1 MKDSQKRVMQDLEKT
16 GTPCY
21 IELCRGNRESSFT
34 RRRKLP
40 LQDVLQSIINR
51 RGLTLTLELRNYMKI
66 AHPGEKISKPGYLKQ
81 RMKLNPEAF
90 SYLYHFHNKNFYA
103 DGGYKTYNGYLILAV
118 DGSTVLLPTTSET
131 LEVYGTSSRENTKP
145 QAALGLECLYDVLN
159 RMILESD
166 CQRCKFDEMTIA
178 ETQIDRVCDTIGK
191 TQPYLVV
198 MDRGYPSAPAFIR
211 MMDKGSFFLARLKSS
226 DSDMRSNDEWVEIVL
241 DKTRT
246 RHYLGT
252 EIGDRMLE
260 LGSIQLRMVKVVL
273 DNGKE
278 EVLLTNLP
286 NNVFATNQFEEL
298 YHLRWGIETAFETLK
313 SRLQLENFT
322 GTKIPLILQD
332 IFSTIYVSN
341 LAQDIILEAETELDE
356 KDNSY
361 KHKMVI
367 NQTVS
372 IGILKNDFIFIIMES
387 DYEKK
392 NILFQNLYDEI
403 SGNLVPVRP
412 GRQYSRTKG
421 NLAAKY
427 SNSHK
432 RAF

>member
-1 MKDSQKRVMQDLEKT
+1 MQDLGET
-16 GTPCY
+16 GDSHY
-21 IELCRGNRESSFT
+21 VELCRGNRASSFT
-34 RRRKLP
+34 RQRKLP
-40 LQDVLQSIINR
+40 LQDVLRSIINR

-103 DGGYKTYNGYLILAV
+103 DGGYKTYNGYLVLAA
-118 DGSTVLLPTTSET
+118 DGSTVLLPTTKET
-131 LEVYGTSSRENTKP
+131 LETFGTSSHKNAKP
-145 QAALGLECLYDVLN
+145 QAALGLACLYDVLN

-178 ETQIDRVCDTIGK
+178 EMQLNRVRNTIGN

-198 MDRGYPSAPAFIR
+198 MDRGYPSVSAFIR
-211 MMDKGSFFLARLKSS
+211 MMDKGVFFLARLKSS
-226 DSDMRSNDEWVEIVL
+226 DFKREQAAMRSGDEWVDIVL

-246 RHYLGT
+246 RHYMGT
-252 EIGDRMLE
+252 EIGNRMLA
-260 LGSIQLRMVKVVL
+260 LGSIRLRMVKVVL

-278 EVLLTNLP
+278 EALLTNLP
-286 NNVFATNQFEEL
+286 NDTFVTGQFAEL

-341 LAQDIILEAETELDE
+341 LAQDIILEAEAELDK
-356 KDNSY
+356 KDTSY
-361 KHKMVI
+361 KHKMAI

-372 IGILKNDFIFIIMES
+372 IGVLKNDFIFIIMEPDS
-387 DYEKK
+387 EKK

-403 SGNLVPVRP
+403 SSNLVPVRP
-412 GRQYSRTKG
+412 NRQYSRTKG

-427 SNSHK
+427 SISHK

>member
-1 MKDSQKRVMQDLEKT
+1 MQDLEET
-16 GTPCY
+16 GSNHY
-21 IELCRGNRESSFT
+21 VELCRGDRTNSFT
-34 RRRKLP
+34 RQRKLP
-40 LQDVLQSIINR
+40 LQDVLRSIINR

-103 DGGYKTYNGYLILAV
+103 DGGYKTYNGYLVLAA
-118 DGSTVLLPTTSET
+118 DGSTILLPTTEET
-131 LEVYGTSSRENTKP
+131 LETYGSSSRENTKP
-145 QAALGLECLYDVLN
+145 QAALGLACLYDVLN
-159 RMILESD
+159 RMLLESD

-178 ETQIDRVCDTIGK
+178 EAQLDRVRDTIGN

-211 MMDKGSFFLARLKSS
+211 MMDKGVFFLARLKSS
-226 DSDMRSNDEWVEIVL
+226 DFKREQAAMSSGDEWVEIVL

-246 RHYLGT
+246 RHYMDT
-252 EIGDRMLE
+252 EIGNRMLA
-260 LGSIQLRMVKVVL
+260 LGSIHLRMVKVVL

-286 NNVFATNQFEEL
+286 NDTFATSQFAEL

-341 LAQDIILEAETELDE
+341 LAQDIILEAEAELDE
-356 KDNSY
+356 KDISY
-361 KHKMVI
+361 KHKMAI
-367 NQTVS
+367 NQTIS
-372 IGILKNDFIFIIMES
+372 IGILKNDLIFIIMES
-387 DYEKK
+387 DSEKK
-392 NILFQNLYDEI
+392 DILFQNLYDEI
-403 SGNLVPVRP
+403 SCNLVPVRP
-412 GRQYSRTKG
+412 DRHYSRTNG
-421 NLAAKY
+421 NLAANY

>member
-1 MKDSQKRVMQDLEKT
+1 MQDLEET
-16 GTPCY
+16 GSNHY
-21 IELCRGNRESSFT
+21 VELCRGDRTNSFT
-34 RRRKLP
+34 RQRKLP
-40 LQDVLQSIINR
+40 LQDVLRSIINR

-103 DGGYKTYNGYLILAV
+103 DGGYKTYNGYLVLAA
-118 DGSTVLLPTTSET
+118 DGSTVLLPTTKET
-131 LEVYGTSSRENTKP
+131 LETYGTSSRENTKR
-145 QAALGLECLYDVLN
+145 QAALGLACLYDVLN
-159 RMILESD
+159 RMLLESD

-178 ETQIDRVCDTIGK
+178 QVQLDRVRDTIGD
-191 TQPYLVV
+191 TQSYLVI
-198 MDRGYPSAPAFIR
+198 MDRGYPSTPAFIR
-211 MMDKGSFFLARLKSS
+211 MMDKGIFFLARLKSS
-226 DSDMRSNDEWVEIVL
+226 DFKREQAAMSSSDEWVEIVL

-246 RHYLGT
+246 RHYMGT
-252 EIGDRMLE
+252 EIGNRMLA
-260 LGSIQLRMVKVVL
+260 LGSIHLRMVKVVL

-278 EVLLTNLP
+278 EMLLTNLP
-286 NNVFATNQFEEL
+286 NDTFATSQFAEL

-341 LAQDIILEAETELDE
+341 LAQDIILEAEAELDE
-356 KDNSY
+356 KDISY
-361 KHKMVI
+361 KHKMAI
-367 NQTVS
+367 NQTIS
-372 IGILKNDFIFIIMES
+372 IGILKNDLIFIIMES
-387 DYEKK
+387 DSEKK
-392 NILFQNLYDEI
+392 NLLFQNLYDEI
-403 SGNLVPVRP
+403 SCNLVPVRP
-412 GRQYSRTKG
+412 DRQYSRTKG
-421 NLAAKY
+421 YLAAKY

>member
-1 MKDSQKRVMQDLEKT
+1 MQDLEET
-16 GTPCY
+16 GSNHY
-21 IELCRGNRESSFT
+21 VELCRGDRTNSFT
-34 RRRKLP
+34 RQRKLP
-40 LQDVLQSIINR
+40 LQDVLRSIINR

-90 SYLYHFHNKNFYA
+90 SHLYHFHNKNFYA
-103 DGGYKTYNGYLILAV
+103 DAGYKTYNGYLVLAA
-118 DGSTVLLPTTSET
+118 DGSTVLLPTTKET
-131 LEVYGTSSRENTKP
+131 LETYGTSSRENAKP
-145 QAALGLECLYDVLN
+145 QAALGLACLYDVLN

-166 CQRCKFDEMTIA
+166 CQRCKFDEVTIA
-178 ETQIDRVCDTIGK
+178 EAQLDRVRDTIGD
-191 TQPYLVV
+191 TQPYLII

-211 MMDKGSFFLARLKSS
+211 MMDKGIFFLVRLKSS
-226 DSDMRSNDEWVEIVL
+226 DFKRERAAMSSRDEWVEIVL

-246 RHYLGT
+246 RHYMGT
-252 EIGDRMLE
+252 EIGNRMLA
-260 LGSIQLRMVKVVL
+260 LGSIHLRMVTVVL

-278 EVLLTNLP
+278 EILLTNLP
-286 NNVFATNQFEEL
+286 NDTFATSQFAEL

-341 LAQDIILEAETELDE
+341 LAQDIILEAEAELDE
-356 KDNSY
+356 KDISY
-361 KHKMVI
+361 KHKMAI
-367 NQTVS
+367 NQTIS
-372 IGILKNDFIFIIMES
+372 IGILKNDLIFIIMES
-387 DYEKK
+387 DSEKK

-403 SGNLVPVRP
+403 SCNLVPVRP
-412 GRQYSRTKG
+412 DRQYSRTKG